1 MASGPS
7 ISPSPPTCSTSE
19 GMPRPSRTWSRDCS
33 HRAGRASSP
42 TLDGPPRQPLS
53 RLWEPGGSG
62 PRWKARPWSR
72 AGERW
77 RCSYT
82 GFGAGS
88 RAPCWYTPSL
98 VLLESL
104 NPTQLDAVEHTGGPL
119 LILAGAGSGKTR
131 VLTHRI
137 AYILDRGL
145 AAPEE
150 VLAITFTNKAAGEM
164 KDRVALLVGPDS
176 RRMWVS
182 TFHAF
187 CARILRVHAEKLGY
201 KREFTIYDGAD
212 QVRLV
217 KRCIVELGKDPKRF
231 NPRSFAAQISAAKN
245 VLATPDDY
253 LRSTEGYIAE
263 NVAEV
268 YDLYQR
274 RLYERNAMDFD
285 DLIMQTVAL
294 LEIFPEVRE
303 RYQTRFKYINV
314 DEYQD
319 TNLAQYR
326 LVNIL
331 AAAHRNLCVVG
342 DDDQCIVEGT
352 PVTMADGSTRQ
363 IEHVE
368 AEDEVLSCYGSG
380 DFRPAR
386 VAAVSRSERSEGV
399 EITTAGGRRLV
410 STPEHVHFAGY
421 RLGLTPQM
429 HMTYLMWK
437 RGTGFRVGTSRTYT
451 NGRTKPVVG
460 FMQQSR
466 QEHADASWVVSTHGT
481 EGEARASEAL
491 LSMRYQLPTLPF
503 VARTGSEDGLV
514 ANQWLI
520 DQVFAGVECEAGGQ
534 RLLDD
539 TGLHRGAPHYLPQS
553 YTGRRRNVVVTLCG
567 DRRGRTAMH
576 GISMVGRD
584 DEGRRALESLGLS
597 VRRAKEG
604 LSSWRYESCFKDYGA
619 AIKIVEGIRSV
630 LDVSVQRVARLG
642 ADGGEVVEGK
652 SLPFVPASAVR
663 QGMAM
668 FTEEGGY
675 DVVESVE
682 RVALERPVYD
692 LDVEGTHNFVAD
704 GLVTHNSVY
713 SWRGADI
720 RNILDFE
727 RDYPEAKVVKLEQNY
742 RSTQTILDA
751 ANAVV
756 ANNASRKAKAL
767 WTAGGEGDRI
777 RVFAASD
784 EYAEARFVV
793 SEIERLIDGVASP
806 RDISVFYRTNA
817 QSRALEDVLV
827 RESIPYQVVGGVRFY
842 ERAEIKDAMAY
853 LSVISNPDDSG
864 SLERIINVPK
874 RGIGNTSVAKLQDYA
889 RKNGISL
896 YDVLSEAD
904 AASLTGAAK
913 KACRAVRDLFEELRV
928 AAVEVA
934 PTDLI
939 GAVLDE
945 SGYRR
950 ELEAE
955 DTIEAESR
963 LENLEEL
970 INAAREYERVDPE
983 PTLEGF
989 LQEQALYSDQD
1000 SLTSEGGRV
1009 TLMTLHNAKGLEF
1022 GHVFV
1027 VGMEEGTFPHARS
1040 LDEHNL
1046 EEERRLAYV
1055 GITRARET
1063 LTLTHAK
1070 LRSSW
1075 GEREYRMPSRFLSEI
1090 PDEYKSGTVP
1100 TLEFASGRGGWGV
1113 ALPGR
1118 GGPETAVSGETAYK
1132 TGERV
1137 RHARFGVGEVVEAA
1151 SGRIVIR
1158 FGTEER
1164 TFVPEIAPL
1173 SKV

>member
-1 MASGPS
+1 M
-7 ISPSPPTCSTSE
+7 
-19 GMPRPSRTWSRDCS
+19 
-33 HRAGRASSP
+33 
-42 TLDGPPRQPLS
+42 
-53 RLWEPGGSG
+53 
-62 PRWKARPWSR
+62 
-72 AGERW
+72 
-77 RCSYT
+77 
-82 GFGAGS
+82 
-88 RAPCWYTPSL
+88 
-98 VLLESL
+98 LLESL
-104 NPTQLDAVEHTGGPL
+104 NPTQLDAVEYTEGPL

-131 VLTHRI
+131 VLTHRV
-137 AYILDRGL
+137 AYVIDQGL

-150 VLAITFTNKAAGEM
+150 VLAITFTNKAAREM

-176 RRMWVS
+176 KKMWVS

-231 NPRSFAAQISAAKN
+231 NPRSFQAQISSAKN
-245 VLATPDDY
+245 VLMAPDDF
-253 LRSTEGYIAE
+253 LRNTEGYIAE

-274 RLYERNAMDFD
+274 RLYENNAMDFD

-294 LEIFPEVRE
+294 LELFPEVRE
-303 RYQTRFKYINV
+303 RYQTRFKYIHV

-319 TNLAQYR
+319 TNHAQYR

-331 AAAHRNLCVVG
+331 AAGHRNLCVVG
-342 DDDQCIVEGT
+342 DDDQCLIEGT
-352 PVTMADGSTRQ
+352 PVTMADGSTKP
-363 IEHVE
+363 IELIT
-368 AEDEVLSCYGSG
+368 AGDEVLSGYGSG
-380 DFRPAR
+380 DFRLAR
-386 VAAVSRSERSEGV
+386 VTGISRSRKSEGV
-399 EITTAGGRRLV
+399 RIITRSGRRLV

-421 RLGLTPQM
+421 KLGLTPQM
-429 HMTYLMWK
+429 HMTYLMRRK
-437 RGTGFRVGTSRTYT
+437 DKGFRVGTSRTYT
-451 NGRTKPVVG
+451 NGRVKPVVG
-460 FMQQSR
+460 FMQRSR
-466 QEHADASWVVSTHGT
+466 QEHADAAWVVSTHDT
-481 EGEARASEAL
+481 EGEARAAETMLAL
-491 LSMRYQLPTLPF
+491 KYQVPTLPF
-503 VARTGSEDGLV
+503 VARAGSDNGLV
-514 ANQWLI
+514 ANQGLI
-520 DQVFAGVECEAGGQ
+520 DRVFAEVECEEGGQ
-534 RLLDD
+534 RLLTDS
-539 TGLHRGAPHYLPQS
+539 GLRPDLPHYMPQS
-553 YTGRRRNVVVTLCG
+553 HTGRRRNVVVTLCG
-567 DRRGRTAMH
+567 DRRGRTPMH
-576 GISMVGRD
+576 RISMVGRD

-597 VRRAKEG
+597 IRRAKEG
-604 LSSWRYESCFKDYGA
+604 SSSWRYESCFKDYGA
-619 AIKIVEGIRSV
+619 AIEIVDRIRSV
-630 LDVSVQRVARLG
+630 LDVSLQRVARLG

-663 QGMAM
+663 PGMAM
-668 FTEEGGY
+668 FTAGGSY
-675 DVVESVE
+675 DIVESVE

-692 LDVEGTHNFVAD
+692 IDVEGTHNFVAD

-767 WTAGGEGDRI
+767 WTAGGEGERI

-793 SEIERLIDGVASP
+793 SEVERLIDGGTSP

-827 RESIPYQVVGGVRFY
+827 REGVPYQVVGGVRFY

-853 LSVISNPDDSG
+853 LSVISNPDDSV

-874 RGIGNTSVAKLQDYA
+874 RGLGNTSVAKLQEYA
-889 RKNGISL
+889 RRNGVSL
-896 YDVLSEAD
+896 YGALAEAD
-904 AASLTGAAK
+904 AVGLTGAAK
-913 KACRAVRDLFEELRV
+913 KACRGVRDLFEGLRV
-928 AAVEVA
+928 AAREVPPA
-934 PTDLI
+934 ELI

-945 SGYRR
+945 SGYRQ

-955 DTIEAESR
+955 DTVEAESR

-970 INAAREYERVDPE
+970 INAAREYERVEPE
-983 PTLEGF
+983 STLGGF

-1000 SLTSEGGRV
+1000 SLTSEGGSV

-1100 TLEFASGRGGWGV
+1100 SFANASGRGGWGV

-1118 GGPETAVSGETAYK
+1118 GGSERTVSGGTAYS

-1137 RHARFGVGEVVEAA
+1137 RHAKFGVGEVVEAA
-1151 SGRIVIR
+1151 SGRVVIR
-1158 FGTEER
+1158 FGSEER

>member
-1 MASGPS
+1 
-7 ISPSPPTCSTSE
+7 
-19 GMPRPSRTWSRDCS
+19 
-33 HRAGRASSP
+33 
-42 TLDGPPRQPLS
+42 
-53 RLWEPGGSG
+53 
-62 PRWKARPWSR
+62 
-72 AGERW
+72 
-77 RCSYT
+77 
-82 GFGAGS
+82 
-88 RAPCWYTPSL
+88 
-98 VLLESL
+98 VLLDSL
-104 NPTQLDAVEHTGGPL
+104 NPTQLDAVEHTEGPL

-131 VLTHRI
+131 VLTHRV
-137 AYILDRGL
+137 AYLIDQGL

-150 VLAITFTNKAAGEM
+150 VLAITFTNKAAREM

-231 NPRSFAAQISAAKN
+231 NPRSFQAQISSAKN
-245 VLATPDDY
+245 VLMAPDDF
-253 LRSTEGYIAE
+253 LRNTEGYIAE

-268 YDLYQR
+268 YDLYQM
-274 RLYERNAMDFD
+274 RLYENNAMDFD

-294 LEIFPEVRE
+294 LELFPEVRE
-303 RYQTRFKYINV
+303 RYQTRFKYIHV

-319 TNLAQYR
+319 TNHAQYR

-331 AAAHRNLCVVG
+331 AAGHRNLCVVG
-342 DDDQCIVEGT
+342 DDDQ
-352 PVTMADGSTRQ
+352 
-363 IEHVE
+363 
-368 AEDEVLSCYGSG
+368 
-380 DFRPAR
+380 
-386 VAAVSRSERSEGV
+386 
-399 EITTAGGRRLV
+399 
-410 STPEHVHFAGY
+410 
-421 RLGLTPQM
+421 
-429 HMTYLMWK
+429 
-437 RGTGFRVGTSRTYT
+437 
-451 NGRTKPVVG
+451 
-460 FMQQSR
+460 
-466 QEHADASWVVSTHGT
+466 
-481 EGEARASEAL
+481 
-491 LSMRYQLPTLPF
+491 
-503 VARTGSEDGLV
+503 
-514 ANQWLI
+514 
-520 DQVFAGVECEAGGQ
+520 
-534 RLLDD
+534 
-539 TGLHRGAPHYLPQS
+539 
-553 YTGRRRNVVVTLCG
+553 
-567 DRRGRTAMH
+567 
-576 GISMVGRD
+576 
-584 DEGRRALESLGLS
+584 
-597 VRRAKEG
+597 
-604 LSSWRYESCFKDYGA
+604 
-619 AIKIVEGIRSV
+619 
-630 LDVSVQRVARLG
+630 
-642 ADGGEVVEGK
+642 
-652 SLPFVPASAVR
+652 
-663 QGMAM
+663 
-668 FTEEGGY
+668 
-675 DVVESVE
+675 
-682 RVALERPVYD
+682 
-692 LDVEGTHNFVAD
+692 
-704 GLVTHNSVY
+704 SVY

-756 ANNASRKAKAL
+756 ANNASRKAKEL
-767 WTAGGEGDRI
+767 WTAGDEGERI

-793 SEIERLIDGVASP
+793 SEVEQLIEGGASP
-806 RDISVFYRTNA
+806 REISVFYRTNA

-827 RESIPYQVVGGVRFY
+827 REGVPYQVVGGVRFY

-853 LSVISNPDDSG
+853 LSVISNPDDSV

-889 RKNGISL
+889 RRNG
-896 YDVLSEAD
+896 LSVYGALWEAD
-904 AASLTGAAK
+904 AAGLTGAAK
-913 KACRAVRDLFEELRV
+913 KACRRVRELFEGLRV
-928 AAVEVA
+928 AAKEVPPA
-934 PTDLI
+934 ELI

-945 SGYRR
+945 SGYRE

-955 DTIEAESR
+955 DTVEAESR

-970 INAAREYERVDPE
+970 INAAREYERVEPE

-1000 SLTSEGGRV
+1000 SLTSEGGSV

-1090 PDEYKSGTVP
+1090 PDEYKSGTLPGVSD
-1100 TLEFASGRGGWGV
+1100 ASGRGGWGV

-1118 GGPETAVSGETAYK
+1118 GGHERAAVAYK
-1132 TGERV
+1132 AGERV
-1137 RHARFGVGEVVEAA
+1137 RHTRFGVGEVVEA
-1151 SGRIVIR
+1151 GVGKVVIR
-1158 FGTEER
+1158 FGTEEK

>member
-1 MASGPS
+1 ML
-7 ISPSPPTCSTSE
+7 
-19 GMPRPSRTWSRDCS
+19 
-33 HRAGRASSP
+33 
-42 TLDGPPRQPLS
+42 LD
-53 RLWEPGGSG
+53 
-62 PRWKARPWSR
+62 
-72 AGERW
+72 
-77 RCSYT
+77 
-82 GFGAGS
+82 
-88 RAPCWYTPSL
+88 
-98 VLLESL
+98 SL
-104 NPTQLDAVEHTGGPL
+104 NPTQLDAVEHTEGPL

-131 VLTHRI
+131 VLTHRV
-137 AYILDRGL
+137 AYLIDQGL

-150 VLAITFTNKAAGEM
+150 VLAITFTNKAAREM

-231 NPRSFAAQISAAKN
+231 NPRSFQAQISSAKN
-245 VLATPDDY
+245 VLMAPDDF
-253 LRSTEGYIAE
+253 LRNTEGYIAE

-274 RLYERNAMDFD
+274 RLYENNAMDFD
-285 DLIMQTVAL
+285 DLIMQAVAL
-294 LEIFPEVRE
+294 LELFPDVRE
-303 RYQTRFKYINV
+303 RYQTRFKYLHV

-319 TNLAQYR
+319 TNHAQYR

-342 DDDQCIVEGT
+342 DDDQCLIEGT
-352 PVTMADGSTRQ
+352 PVAMADGSTKP
-363 IEHVE
+363 IERIAVG
-368 AEDEVLSCYGSG
+368 DEVLSGYGSG

-386 VAAVSRSERSEGV
+386 VTGVSRSRKPEGV
-399 EITTAGGRRLV
+399 KITTRGGRQLV

-421 RLGLTPQM
+421 KLGLTPQM
-429 HMTYLMWK
+429 HMTYLMRRK
-437 RGTGFRVGTSRTYT
+437 DKGFRVGTSRTYT
-451 NGRTKPVVG
+451 NGQVRPVVG
-460 FMQQSR
+460 FMQRSR
-466 QEHADASWVVSTHGT
+466 QEHADATWVVSTHET
-481 EGEARASEAL
+481 EGEARAAETT
-491 LSMRYQLPTLPF
+491 LSLRYGLPTLPF
-503 VARTGSEDGLV
+503 VARAGSENGLV
-514 ANQWLI
+514 ANQALI
-520 DQVFAGVECEAGGQ
+520 DRVFSEVGCEEGGR
-534 RLLDD
+534 RLLADS
-539 TGLHRGAPHYLPQS
+539 GLRPDGPHYIPQS
-553 YTGRRRNVVVTLCG
+553 YTGRRRNLVVTLCG

-576 GISMVGRD
+576 RLSMVGRD
-584 DEGRRALESLGLS
+584 DEGREALESIGLS
-597 VRRAKEG
+597 VRAAKQG
-604 LSSWRYESCFKDYGA
+604 SSSWRYESCFKDYGA
-619 AIKIVEGIRSV
+619 AMQVVERIRTV
-630 LDVSVQRVARLG
+630 LDVSLQRVARLG
-642 ADGGEVVEGK
+642 TDGGDVVEGK

-663 QGMAM
+663 SGMAM
-668 FTEEGGY
+668 FAAGGGY

-682 RVALERPVYD
+682 RVVLDRPVYD
-692 LDVEGTHNFVAD
+692 IDVEGTHNFVAG

-756 ANNASRKAKAL
+756 ANNASRKPKAL
-767 WTAGGEGDRI
+767 WTAGEEGERI

-793 SEIERLIDGVASP
+793 SEVERLTERGASP
-806 RDISVFYRTNA
+806 RDIAVFYRTNA

-827 RESIPYQVVGGVRFY
+827 REGVPYQVVGGVKFY

-853 LSVISNPDDSG
+853 LSVISNPDDSV

-874 RGIGNTSVAKLQDYA
+874 RGLGNTSVARLQDHA
-889 RKNGISL
+889 RRSGLSL
-896 YDVLSEAD
+896 YEALAEAQEVD
-904 AASLTGAAK
+904 LTGAAK
-913 KACRAVRDLFEELRV
+913 KACRAVRDLFEGLRV
-928 AAVEVA
+928 ASREVPPA
-934 PTDLI
+934 ELI

-945 SGYRR
+945 SGYKR

-955 DTIEAESR
+955 DTVEAESR

-970 INAAREYERVDPE
+970 INAAREYERVEPE
-983 PTLEGF
+983 PTLGGF
-989 LQEQALYSDQD
+989 LQEQALYSEAD
-1000 SLTSEGGRV
+1000 SLASGTGSV

-1022 GHVFV
+1022 EHVFV

-1063 LTLTHAK
+1063 LTLTYAK

-1090 PDEYKSGTVP
+1090 PDQYKSGTLP
-1100 TLEFASGRGGWGV
+1100 GGFSGRGGWGL
-1113 ALPGR
+1113 ALSGR
-1118 GGPETAVSGETAYK
+1118 GRGEPERAASDAAAFRA
-1132 TGERV
+1132 GERV
-1137 RHARFGVGEVVEAA
+1137 RHAKFGVGEVVEAG
-1151 SGRIVIR
+1151 SGRVVVR
-1158 FGTEER
+1158 FGGEER

-1173 SKV
+1173 SKA

>member
-1 MASGPS
+1 
-7 ISPSPPTCSTSE
+7 
-19 GMPRPSRTWSRDCS
+19 
-33 HRAGRASSP
+33 
-42 TLDGPPRQPLS
+42 
-53 RLWEPGGSG
+53 
-62 PRWKARPWSR
+62 
-72 AGERW
+72 
-77 RCSYT
+77 
-82 GFGAGS
+82 
-88 RAPCWYTPSL
+88 

-104 NPTQLDAVEHTGGPL
+104 NPTQLDAVEHTEGPL

-131 VLTHRI
+131 VLTHRV
-137 AYILDRGL
+137 AYLIDQGL

-150 VLAITFTNKAAGEM
+150 VLAITFTNKAAREM
-164 KDRVALLVGPDS
+164 KDRVALLVGPNS

-231 NPRSFAAQISAAKN
+231 NPRSFQAQISAAKN
-245 VLATPDDY
+245 VLMAPDDF
-253 LRSTEGYIAE
+253 LRNTEGYIAE

-274 RLYERNAMDFD
+274 RLYENNAMDFD

-294 LEIFPEVRE
+294 LELFPEVRE
-303 RYQTRFKYINV
+303 RYQTRFKYIHV

-319 TNLAQYR
+319 TNHAQYR

-342 DDDQCIVEGT
+342 DDDQ
-352 PVTMADGSTRQ
+352 
-363 IEHVE
+363 
-368 AEDEVLSCYGSG
+368 
-380 DFRPAR
+380 
-386 VAAVSRSERSEGV
+386 
-399 EITTAGGRRLV
+399 
-410 STPEHVHFAGY
+410 
-421 RLGLTPQM
+421 
-429 HMTYLMWK
+429 
-437 RGTGFRVGTSRTYT
+437 
-451 NGRTKPVVG
+451 
-460 FMQQSR
+460 
-466 QEHADASWVVSTHGT
+466 
-481 EGEARASEAL
+481 
-491 LSMRYQLPTLPF
+491 
-503 VARTGSEDGLV
+503 
-514 ANQWLI
+514 
-520 DQVFAGVECEAGGQ
+520 
-534 RLLDD
+534 
-539 TGLHRGAPHYLPQS
+539 
-553 YTGRRRNVVVTLCG
+553 
-567 DRRGRTAMH
+567 
-576 GISMVGRD
+576 
-584 DEGRRALESLGLS
+584 
-597 VRRAKEG
+597 
-604 LSSWRYESCFKDYGA
+604 
-619 AIKIVEGIRSV
+619 
-630 LDVSVQRVARLG
+630 
-642 ADGGEVVEGK
+642 
-652 SLPFVPASAVR
+652 
-663 QGMAM
+663 
-668 FTEEGGY
+668 
-675 DVVESVE
+675 
-682 RVALERPVYD
+682 
-692 LDVEGTHNFVAD
+692 
-704 GLVTHNSVY
+704 SVY

-756 ANNASRKAKAL
+756 ANNASRKSKAL
-767 WTAGGEGDRI
+767 WTAGDEGDRI

-793 SEIERLIDGVASP
+793 SEIERLTDGGTSP

-827 RESIPYQVVGGVRFY
+827 REGIPYQVVGGVRFY

-853 LSVISNPDDSG
+853 LSVIANPDDSG

-874 RGIGNTSVAKLQDYA
+874 RGIGNTSVAKLQDHA

-896 YDVLSEAD
+896 YDALSEAD
-904 AASLTGAAK
+904 AAGLTGAAR
-913 KACRAVRDLFEELRV
+913 KACRGVRDLFDGLRV
-928 AAVEVA
+928 AAVEVP

-945 SGYRR
+945 SGYRK

-970 INAAREYERVDPE
+970 TNAAREYERVEPE
-983 PTLEGF
+983 PTLAGF
-989 LQEQALYSDQD
+989 LQEQALYSDAD
-1000 SLTSEGGRV
+1000 SLGSEGGSV

-1022 GHVFV
+1022 SHVFV

-1063 LTLTHAK
+1063 LTLTHAR

-1090 PDEYKSGTVP
+1090 PDEYKSGSVP
-1100 TLEFASGRGGWGV
+1100 SSLTNTAGRGGWGV
-1113 ALPGR
+1113 ALSGR
-1118 GGPETAVSGETAYK
+1118 GGPERAASGGTEYRA
-1132 TGERV
+1132 GERV
-1137 RHARFGVGEVVEAA
+1137 RHAKFGVGEVVEAGA
-1151 SGRIVIR
+1151 GRLVIR

>member
-1 MASGPS
+1 
-7 ISPSPPTCSTSE
+7 
-19 GMPRPSRTWSRDCS
+19 
-33 HRAGRASSP
+33 
-42 TLDGPPRQPLS
+42 
-53 RLWEPGGSG
+53 
-62 PRWKARPWSR
+62 
-72 AGERW
+72 
-77 RCSYT
+77 
-82 GFGAGS
+82 
-88 RAPCWYTPSL
+88 

-104 NPTQLDAVEHTGGPL
+104 NPTQLDAVQHTEGPL

-131 VLTHRI
+131 VLTHRV
-137 AYILDRGL
+137 AYLIDQGL

-150 VLAITFTNKAAGEM
+150 VLAITFTNKAAREM

-231 NPRSFAAQISAAKN
+231 NPRSFQAQISAAKN
-245 VLATPDDY
+245 VLMAPDDF
-253 LRSTEGYIAE
+253 LRNTEGYVAE

-268 YDLYQR
+268 YDLYQK
-274 RLYERNAMDFD
+274 RLYENNAMDFD
-285 DLIMQTVAL
+285 DLIMQAVAL
-294 LEIFPEVRE
+294 LELFPEVRE
-303 RYQTRFKYINV
+303 RYQTRFKYIHV

-319 TNLAQYR
+319 TNHAQYR

-342 DDDQCIVEGT
+342 DDDQCLIEGT
-352 PVTMADGSTRQ
+352 PVRMADGTTKP
-363 IEHVE
+363 IERIRVG
-368 AEDEVLSCYGSG
+368 DEVLSGYGSG

-386 VAAVSRSERSEGV
+386 VSGMSRSKKSEGV
-399 EITTAGGRRLV
+399 RITARSGRQLI

-421 RLGLTPQM
+421 KLGLTPQM
-429 HMTYLMWK
+429 HATYRM
-437 RGTGFRVGTSRTYT
+437 
-451 NGRTKPVVG
+451 PP
-460 FMQQSR
+460 
-466 QEHADASWVVSTHGT
+466 
-481 EGEARASEAL
+481 
-491 LSMRYQLPTLPF
+491 LPL
-503 VARTGSEDGLV
+503 VARPGSDNGLV
-514 ANQWLI
+514 ANQTLI
-520 DQVFAGVECEAGGQ
+520 DRVFAEVDCEEGGR
-534 RLLDD
+534 RLLADS
-539 TGLHRGAPHYLPQS
+539 GLRADIPHYLPRS

-567 DRRGRTAMH
+567 DKRGRTPIH
-576 GISMVGRD
+576 RISMVGRD

-597 VRRAKEG
+597 VRRARQG
-604 LSSWRYESCFKDYGA
+604 TSSWRYESCFKGYGA
-619 AIKIVEGIRSV
+619 AMEIVDRIRFV

-642 ADGGEVVEGK
+642 AGGGEVVEGK
-652 SLPFVPASAVR
+652 SLPFVPASAV
-663 QGMAM
+663 QPGMAM
-668 FTEEGGY
+668 FTAEGGY

-682 RVALERPVYD
+682 RVALDRPVYD
-692 LDVEGTHNFVAD
+692 IDVEGTHNFVAG

-767 WTAGGEGDRI
+767 WTAGDEGDRI

-793 SEIERLIDGVASP
+793 SEIERLMDAGTSA

-827 RESIPYQVVGGVRFY
+827 REGIPYQVVGGVRFY

-874 RGIGNTSVAKLQDYA
+874 RGLGNTSVAKLQDYA
-889 RKNGISL
+889 RMNGISL
-896 YDVLSEAD
+896 YEALSEAD
-904 AASLTGAAK
+904 AAGLTGAAR
-913 KACRAVRDLFEELRV
+913 KACRAVRDLFEGLRV
-928 AAVEVA
+928 AAVEVP

-945 SGYRR
+945 SGYRK

-955 DTIEAESR
+955 DTVEAESR
-963 LENLEEL
+963 LENLDEL
-970 INAAREYERVDPE
+970 INAAREYERVEPE
-983 PTLEGF
+983 PTLAGF
-989 LQEQALYSDQD
+989 LQEQALYSESD
-1000 SLTSEGGRV
+1000 SLSSEGGSV

-1022 GHVFV
+1022 SHVFV

-1063 LTLTHAK
+1063 LTLTHAR

-1100 TLEFASGRGGWGV
+1100 SSLTGAAGRGGWGG
-1113 ALPGR
+1113 ALSRG
-1118 GGPETAVSGETAYK
+1118 GGPENVASGVTEYRA
-1132 TGERV
+1132 GERV
-1137 RHARFGVGEVVEAA
+1137 RHARFGVGEVVEAGA
-1151 SGRIVIR
+1151 ARIVIR

-1173 SKV
+1173 SRIP